1 MAIDTVQFAMIVA
14 AKVTGKALSAGYPDL
29 LVSRYDIPVNE
40 WVFPIRDRSDE
51 IARHHGWRGPIY
63 DSDAVFA
70 KLGLAL
76 HVIDRKVLQGS
87 EEVIDL
93 NQSHD
98 LGEYDLVID
107 PGTSEHCFNVAQAF
121 LNLAGA
127 VKVGGVMS
135 QALPMSMFN
144 HGYWNVNPLA
154 MLDFYEGNGF
164 VIEKMVIRH
173 TSGIFEPKVEDRR
186 KRLMGVPD
194 GAVNII
200 TARRVEKKLFTWP
213 QQQNP

>member
-1 MAIDTVQFAMIVA
+1 MAIDVHQWRMILA

-29 LVSRYDIPVNE
+29 LVSKNDIPVNG
-40 WVFPIRDRSDE
+40 WVFPLRDKALE
-51 IARHHGWRGPIY
+51 VAKHHAWNGPIY
-63 DSDAVFA
+63 DSDAVFS

-87 EEVIDL
+87 EEVVDL
-93 NQSHD
+93 NHSHD
-98 LGEYDLVID
+98 LGEFDLVID

-144 HGYWNVNPLA
+144 HGYWNVNPVAL
-154 MLDFYEGNGF
+154 LDFYERNGF
-164 VIEKMVIRH
+164 KVERMLIRH
-173 TSGIFEPKVEDRR
+173 NDGIFEPKVEDRR
-186 KRLMGVPD
+186 KRFMGVPD

-200 TARRVEKKLFTWP
+200 TARRTEKKPFTWP
-213 QQQNP
+213 LQEP